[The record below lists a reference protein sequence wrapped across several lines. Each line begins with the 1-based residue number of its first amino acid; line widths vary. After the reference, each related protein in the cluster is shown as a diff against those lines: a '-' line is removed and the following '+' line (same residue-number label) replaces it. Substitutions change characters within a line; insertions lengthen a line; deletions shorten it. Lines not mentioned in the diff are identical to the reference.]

1 MIEGSTDR
9 RAQLR
14 TGLGLMARTVRGY
27 PVTAIISLGGALL
40 WMASVVAIPYV
51 ISRIIDDAILVGN
64 RSALAAGIGLLLILG
79 VIQAI
84 GIGVRRYH
92 GFKLGYRAEA
102 DLRNRM
108 FSHIQRLAFTF
119 HDETSTGQLMARASS
134 DLSQVRLI
142 FQLLPLT
149 LANIV
154 MFLVVVVVLVII
166 DPVLGLVA
174 SLTVPALALTANRYA
189 GKVIDL
195 SFFIQERLADL
206 AQVVEESVAG
216 IEVVKAYGQQRRVE
230 AGLKEAA
237 AGIYDN
243 TIAVARQR
251 ALYAPLFELIPA
263 AGTIAVLW
271 LGGFRVIDGSLSPGE
286 FVAFTQYLAML
297 VLPLMI
303 TGWFFA
309 NLPRA
314 AAAGARIVELLAE
327 APLVEDP
334 QHPVPLPEAGG
345 EVRFDGVRFA
355 YPGGQPVLTGM
366 DLVVPAGSTMALV
379 GATGSGKSTIAQL
392 LPRFYDIDAGSVSID
407 GIDVRRLSLDE
418 LREEVAV
425 VFQETFLFSASIRD
439 NLLVGDPG
447 ADEKQVRAAARL
459 AQAHDFI
466 CDMPDGY
473 DTVIGE
479 RGATLSGGQRQRVA
493 LARSVLRDP
502 RVLILDD
509 ATSSVDAVVEADI
522 QAALRRVMENR
533 TTIIIAHRVSS
544 LALADLVAFVE
555 DGVVVAVGTHR
566 ELLDRVPRYAQV
578 LASDEEA
585 GMPAPVLPP
594 AGGVP
599 EEPPPSAADAASTS
613 PAGGG
618 NMPGRGAS

>member
-1 MIEGSTDR
+1 MTGGSTER

-14 TGLGLMARTVRGY
+14 TGIGLMARTLREY
-27 PVTAIISLGGALL
+27 PLTALIALAGALV
-40 WMASVVAIPYV
+40 WMASVVAIPYT
-51 ISRIIDDAILVGN
+51 IGLIIDDAILVGD
-64 RSALAAGIGLLLILG
+64 REALAVGVGLLLGIG
-79 VIQAI
+79 VVQAI

-92 GFKLGYRAEA
+92 GFKLSYRAEA
-102 DLRNRM
+102 ELRNRM

-142 FQLLPLT
+142 FALLPLT
-149 LANIV
+149 LANLV

-166 DPVLGLVA
+166 DPVLGAVA
-174 SLTVPALALTANRYA
+174 SLTVPALAITANRYA

-216 IEVVKAYGQQRRVE
+216 IEVIKAYGQQRRLE
-230 AGLKEAA
+230 ASLKESAT
-237 AGIYDN
+237 GIYDN
-243 TIAVARQR
+243 TIAVAKQR

-263 AGTIAVLW
+263 FGTIAVLW

-314 AAAGARIVELLAE
+314 AAAGARIAELLSE
-327 APLVEDP
+327 APKVEDP
-334 QHPVPLPEAGG
+334 VHPVPLPDGGG
-345 EVRFDGVRFA
+345 EVRFDGVWFA

-366 DLVVPAGSTMALV
+366 DLVVPAGATMALV

-392 LPRFYDIDAGSVSID
+392 VPRFYDVDRGSVSID
-407 GIDVRRLSLDE
+407 GVDVRDVSLDD

-447 ADEKQVRAAARL
+447 ADDKTIRAAARL

-466 CDMPDGY
+466 VEMPDGY

-509 ATSSVDAVVEADI
+509 ATSSVDAIVEADI
-522 QAALRRVMENR
+522 QAALRRVMANR
-533 TTIIIAHRVSS
+533 TTIIIAHRASS
-544 LALADLVAFVE
+544 LALADLVAFLE
-555 DGVVVAVGTHR
+555 DGVVVGVGTH
-566 ELLDRVPRYAQV
+566 EDLLERVPRYAQV
-578 LASDEEA
+578 LASDEDA
-585 GMPAPVLPP
+585 GSGVL
-594 AGGVP
+594 V
-599 EEPPPSAADAASTS
+599 
-613 PAGGG
+613 
-618 NMPGRGAS
+618 

>member
-1 MIEGSTDR
+1 MTDDRAAR

-14 TGLGLMARTVRGY
+14 TGLGLMARTIRQY
-27 PVTAIISLGGALL
+27 PVTALLALVGALV
-40 WMASVVAIPYV
+40 WMAAVVAIPYA
-51 ISRIIDDAILVGN
+51 ISLIIDDAILVGDKA
-64 RSALAAGIGLLLILG
+64 ALVAGIGVLLLLG

-92 GFKLGYRAEA
+92 GFKVGYRAEA

-108 FSHIQRLAFTF
+108 FSHIQRLAFTY
-119 HDETSTGQLMARASS
+119 HDETSTGQLMSRASS

-154 MFLVVVVVLVII
+154 MFLVVVVVLIII
-166 DPVLGLVA
+166 DPILGAVA
-174 SLTVPALALTANRYA
+174 SLTVPALAITANRYA

-206 AQVVEESVAG
+206 SQVVEESVAG

-230 AGLKEAA
+230 AGLTEAA

-263 AGTIAVLW
+263 FGTIAVLW

-314 AAAGARIVELLAE
+314 AAAGARIAELLSE
-327 APLVEDP
+327 EPRVEDP
-334 QHPVPLPEAGG
+334 EHPVPLPDAGG
-345 EVRFDGVRFA
+345 EVRFDGVWFA
-355 YPGGQPVLTGM
+355 YAGGDPVLRGM

-392 LPRFYDIDAGSVSID
+392 VPRFYDVDEGAVSID
-407 GIDVRRLSLDE
+407 GVDVRHLSLDE

-439 NLLVGDPG
+439 NLLVGDPS
-447 ADEKQVRAAARL
+447 ADDKAVRAAARL
-459 AQAHDFI
+459 AQAHEFI
-466 CDMPDGY
+466 VDMPDGY

-522 QAALRRVMENR
+522 QAALGRVMENR
-533 TTIIIAHRVSS
+533 TTIIIAHRASS
-544 LALADLVAFVE
+544 LAFADLVAFLE
-555 DGVVVAVGTHR
+555 DGVVVDVGTHE
-566 ELLDRVPRYAQV
+566 ELLGRVPRYAQV

-585 GMPAPVLPP
+585 GIPAAISSPP
-594 AGGVP
+594 
-599 EEPPPSAADAASTS
+599 
-613 PAGGG
+613 GGG
-618 NMPGRGAS
+618 NQPGKGAS

>member
-1 MIEGSTDR
+1 MTEAGNER

-14 TGLGLMARTVRGY
+14 TGLNLMARTLSEY
-27 PVTAIISLGGALL
+27 PVTALVALAGALV
-40 WMASVVAIPYV
+40 WMVSVVAIPYV
-51 ISRIIDDAILVGN
+51 ISRIVDDAILVGD
-64 RSALAAGIGLLLILG
+64 RSALLAGIGFMLFIG
-79 VIQAI
+79 VVQAI

-92 GFKLGYRAEA
+92 GFKLSYRAEA

-142 FQLLPLT
+142 FALLPLT

-154 MFLVVVVVLVII
+154 MFLVVIVVLVLI
-166 DPVLGLVA
+166 DPVLGAVA

-216 IEVVKAYGQQRRVE
+216 IEVVKAYGQQRRLE
-230 AGLKEAA
+230 QGLKEAA
-237 AGIYDN
+237 IGIYDN

-263 AGTIAVLW
+263 FGTIAVLW
-271 LGGFRVIDGSLSPGE
+271 LGGFRVIDGTLSPGE

-327 APLVEDP
+327 EPIVEEP
-334 QHPVPLPEAGG
+334 VHPIPLPDAGA

-355 YPGGQPVLTGM
+355 YPGGPPVLTGM
-366 DLVVPAGSTMALV
+366 ELVVPAGATMALV

-392 LPRFYDIDAGSVSID
+392 IPRFYDVDEGSVSID
-407 GIDVRRLSLDE
+407 GIDVRDVSLDE

-439 NLLVGDPG
+439 NLLVGDPS
-447 ADEKQVRAAARL
+447 ADDKAVRAAARL

-466 CDMPDGY
+466 CEMPDGY

-509 ATSSVDAVVEADI
+509 AMSSVDAIVEADI

-533 TTIIIAHRVSS
+533 TTIIIAHRSSS
-544 LALADLVAFVE
+544 LALADLVAFLE
-555 DGVVVAVGTHR
+555 NGVVVAVGTHE
-566 ELLDRVPRYAQV
+566 ELLDSVPRYAQV

-585 GMPAPVLPP
+585 GSGVL
-594 AGGVP
+594 V
-599 EEPPPSAADAASTS
+599 
-613 PAGGG
+613 
-618 NMPGRGAS
+618 

>member
-1 MIEGSTDR
+1 MTAGSTER

-14 TGLGLMARTVRGY
+14 TGIGLMARTLREY
-27 PVTAIISLGGALL
+27 PLTALIALAGALV
-40 WMASVVAIPYV
+40 WMASVVAIPYT
-51 ISRIIDDAILVGN
+51 IGLIIDDAILVGD
-64 RSALAAGIGLLLILG
+64 REALAVGVGLLLGIG
-79 VIQAI
+79 VVQAI

-92 GFKLGYRAEA
+92 GFKLSYRAEA
-102 DLRNRM
+102 ELRNRM

-142 FQLLPLT
+142 FALLPLT
-149 LANIV
+149 LANLV
-154 MFLVVVVVLVII
+154 MFLVVIVVLVII
-166 DPVLGLVA
+166 DPVLGAVA
-174 SLTVPALALTANRYA
+174 SLTVPALAITANRYA

-195 SFFIQERLADL
+195 SFYIQERLADL

-216 IEVVKAYGQQRRVE
+216 IEVIKAYGQQRRLE
-230 AGLKEAA
+230 ASLKESAT
-237 AGIYDN
+237 GVYDN
-243 TIAVARQR
+243 TIAVAKQR

-263 AGTIAVLW
+263 FGTIAVLW
-271 LGGFRVIDGSLSPGE
+271 LGGFRVIDGSLTPGE

-314 AAAGARIVELLAE
+314 AAAGARIVELLSE
-327 APLVEDP
+327 APKVEDP
-334 QHPVPLPEAGG
+334 VHPAPLPDGGG
-345 EVRFDGVRFA
+345 EVRFDGVWFA

-366 DLVVPAGSTMALV
+366 DLIVPAGATMALV

-392 LPRFYDIDAGSVSID
+392 VPRFYDVDRGSVSID
-407 GIDVRRLSLDE
+407 GVDVRDVSLDE

-425 VFQETFLFSASIRD
+425 VFQETFLFSASIRE

-447 ADEKQVRAAARL
+447 ADDKTIRAAARL

-466 CDMPDGY
+466 VEMPDGY

-509 ATSSVDAVVEADI
+509 ATSSVDAIVEADI

-533 TTIIIAHRVSS
+533 TTIIIAHRASS
-544 LALADLVAFVE
+544 LALADLVAFLE
-555 DGVVVAVGTHR
+555 DGVVIGVGTHE
-566 ELLDRVPRYAQV
+566 ELLERVPRYAQV
-578 LASDEEA
+578 LASDEDA
-585 GMPAPVLPP
+585 GSGVL
-594 AGGVP
+594 V
-599 EEPPPSAADAASTS
+599 
-613 PAGGG
+613 
-618 NMPGRGAS
+618 